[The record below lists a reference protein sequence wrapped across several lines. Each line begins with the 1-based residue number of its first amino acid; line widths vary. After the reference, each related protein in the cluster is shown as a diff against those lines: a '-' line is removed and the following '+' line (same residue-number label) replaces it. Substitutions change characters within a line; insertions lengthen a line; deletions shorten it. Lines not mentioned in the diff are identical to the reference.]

1 MMKLHWSPRSP
12 FVRKVMIVLHETG
25 QADAVELVRTPVAMA
40 EPNLSLIPDNPLIK
54 LPTLVLDDGYSLF
67 DSRVICEYLATQ
79 APQAADHALFP
90 AEPQQRLRV
99 LRQQALGDGFM
110 DALLLFRQ
118 ERNKSAEKQTE
129 AWLSAFA
136 LKTESTLRFLEE
148 NAAQTETQGFDMGAI
163 TIGCALSY
171 LDYRFAD
178 LDWRK
183 QASTLAR
190 WHADVFVK
198 RPSVIATEP
207 AETP

>member
-1 MMKLHWSPRSP
+1 
-12 FVRKVMIVLHETG
+12 MIVLHET
-25 QADAVELVRTPVAMA
+25 QQVDAVELVRTPVAMA

-67 DSRVICEYLATQ
+67 DSRVICEYLTTQ
-79 APQAADHALFP
+79 APHALGTALLP
-90 AEPQQRLRV
+90 ADPQQRTRV

-118 ERNKSAEKQTE
+118 ERNKAEEKQTE

-136 LKTESTLRFLEE
+136 LKTESTLKFLET
-148 NAAQTETQGFDMGAI
+148 NAAQTETAGFDLGAI

-171 LDYRFAD
+171 LDYRFDD
-178 LDWRK
+178 LNWR
-183 QASTLAR
+183 AHAPDMAR
-190 WHADVFVK
+190 WHHDVFLN

>member
-12 FVRKVMIVLHETG
+12 FVRKVMIVLHETA
-25 QADAVELVRTPVAMA
+25 QADAVALVRTPVAMA
-40 EPNLSLIPDNPLIK
+40 EPNLTLVPDNPLIK

-67 DSRVICEYLATQ
+67 DSRVICEYLAWR
-79 APQAADHALFP
+79 AAERGLALFP
-90 AEPQQRLRV
+90 ADPQQRVRV

-118 ERNKSAEKQTE
+118 ERNKTEEKQTP

-136 LKTESTLRFLEE
+136 LKTEATLNFLQE
-148 NAAQTETQGFDMGAI
+148 NAGDIEQGGFDMGAI

-178 LDWRK
+178 LNWRER
-183 QASTLAR
+183 APDLAR
-190 WHADVFVK
+190 WHADVFVC
-198 RPSVIATEP
+198 RPSVVATEP
-207 AETP
+207 AESP